1 MAENLQHE
9 DFGEKIGGA
18 KKDLWK
24 DRGLYVDDLGA
35 MNEREAEKFVKKDN
49 VWKKPDYQA
58 MLDDGVPL
66 GVVYFIKKARDS
78 LGASPQ
84 YRYSDKTP
92 ELRRARQEEYIETV
106 RQLQAV
112 IEDVRT
118 LDDAMQAYDRFL
130 IQNGY
135 VEQVQ
140 GWASGTHYR
149 ATKKS
154 LDNPVITNKLVQA
167 LHIRSAS
174 HFDRDFTQKAQQ
186 EQFGVSKDQK
196 MPKGYAIHFNDGKNT
211 YSRNN
216 DWKPGTYYV
225 TKGYSILQTNLES
238 REAALKWVQDFAR
251 QRSKGG
257 KVRFTPPQL
266 AHVRRTGPDYRSGQ
280 EITGQHYLDTFGFR
294 GGEFG
299 NWMNQNDRQASLNMG
314 FEALKDLAA
323 ALQISDQDIAF
334 GGTLAI
340 AFGARGSGNAA
351 AHYEPLRKVINL
363 TKMHGAGSLAHE
375 WWHGFD
381 DYLGA
386 KMGAKGMLS
395 EQPRLYPL
403 FQKLIDTMKYKPET
417 PEQAAKRTEAQNSR
431 TKKNAASW
439 LDSAVLGSLK
449 RYGNESTLEQYVAL
463 KDAFLSGEVGSVD
476 QISALKKSVSGHV
489 IPKSDRERL
498 EMFERMLHRMQE
510 QETPQIGRTETDYY
524 RNSVKMGKEC
534 EKDGGYL
541 RTPEVAHTGNEWR
554 KTGNWRDAEEISNR
568 VYKMT
573 CSVWEDTKYDRETKQ
588 SVPVAWY
595 VTWDVYVNSPKEG
608 YGEKIA
614 GQNQK
619 RYTDKAAAMKYLD
632 GRKKA
637 YSHLFTEISPQIP
650 KEYEHHFT
658 VHGTLLPGYTVEGQE
673 PVKAEHTAAEV
684 SEGDISLP
692 EKAEKPSVLGKLAA
706 AKLDAKESGQPVRQ
720 GEKYQSEER
729 SSL

>member
-1 MAENLQHE
+1 MAENIQHE

-24 DRGLYVDDLGA
+24 DRGLYVDDLSG

-49 VWKKPDYQA
+49 IWKRPDYQA

-78 LGASPQ
+78 LGASPG
-84 YRYSDKTP
+84 YKYSDSTP
-92 ELRRARQEEYIETV
+92 ELRRARQEEYIKTV

-118 LDDAMQAYDRFL
+118 VDDAMQAYDRFL
-130 IQNGY
+130 VQNGY
-135 VEQVQ
+135 LEQVQ
-140 GWASGTHYR
+140 GWASGTYYTV
-149 ATKKS
+149 TKKGQ
-154 LDNPVITNKLVQA
+154 DNPAITNKLAQT

-174 HFDRDFTQKAQQ
+174 HFDRNFTQKAQK

-196 MPKGYAIHFNDGKNT
+196 VPKGYAIHFYNGDG
-211 YSRNN
+211 YSKNN
-216 DWKPGTYYV
+216 DWKTGTYYV
-225 TKGYSILQTNLES
+225 TKGYSILQTNFET

-266 AHVRRTGPDYRSGQ
+266 AHVRRTGPDYRNGQ
-280 EITGQHYLDTFGFR
+280 EITGQHYLETFGFR

-323 ALQISDQDIAF
+323 VLQISDKDIAYQ
-334 GGTLAI
+334 GTLAI

-417 PEQAAKRTEAQNSR
+417 PEQAAKRTEAQSER
-431 TKKNAASW
+431 TRKNAASW

-449 RYGNESTLEQYVAL
+449 RYGNEEQMETYAVL
-463 KDAFLSGEVGSVD
+463 REAFLSGETGSVEK
-476 QISALKKSVSGHV
+476 ISAFKKSVTGRV
-489 IPKSDRERL
+489 IPKSERERL
-498 EMFERMLHRMQE
+498 ELFERMLHSMQE
-510 QETPQIGRTETDYY
+510 QEIPQIGRTETDYY
-524 RNSVKMGKEC
+524 RNSVRMGKEC
-534 EKDGGYL
+534 EKDGRYWDSNVEMTARAFACYIKDKLPYQSDYL
-541 RTPEVAHTGNEWR
+541 AGHADCAVAL
-554 KTGNWRDAEEISNR
+554 
-568 VYKMT
+568 
-573 CSVWEDTKYDRETKQ
+573 
-588 SVPVAWY
+588 
-595 VTWDVYVNSPKEG
+595 
-608 YGEKIA
+608 IA
-614 GQNQK
+614 GK
-619 RYTDKAAAMKYLD
+619 D
-632 GRKKA
+632 GEMEVLKA
-637 YSHLFTEISPQIP
+637 YPQGEEREAINAVFDEIVADLKLNHILTHEETTLPLPVQTAPLAENEQITIFTM
-650 KEYEHHFT
+650 
-658 VHGTLLPGYTVEGQE
+658 
-673 PVKAEHTAAEV
+673 
-684 SEGDISLP
+684 DR
-692 EKAEKPSVLGKLAA
+692 PSVMAQLAA
-706 AKLDAKESGQPVRQ
+706 AKPA
-720 GEKYQSEER
+720 EKTMPTQTVPKKNHVPEI
-729 SSL
+729 